1 MVKIHIQIMIEE
13 PSKEEWNQL
22 MQLAQ
27 KGNVML
33 DDMGGVGEIILDD
46 PVEESDESVS
56 AQDLEEAKKAEE
68 FRKKYEKEEAKKKA
82 KKAKEAEKKAKA
94 EKRRLEREEKK
105 QKEEAAR
112 VAEIEKALETSR
124 SLDEVY
130 ATLKDNKVSFK
141 RDEVKAMNKNL
152 ETSLPQRTPM
162 FSMDDEELGLVVKFA
177 FGQHLLTV
185 IRNKWFNKTWSLKSA
200 EGKAMI
206 KHFLRAMSDGR
217 QIDQSYHDK
226 VRQAICDIVDKDK
239 NPDRGPIAEEAYVND
254 GDVYEFTP
262 DWAHYVLTKEIIPLV
277 AADNEM
283 HGSTPRVAEYN
294 RELNQV
300 LADLSKFEADRS

>member
-1 MVKIHIQIMIEE
+1 MVKIHIQIMIED

-27 KGNVML
+27 QGNVMM
-33 DDMGGVGEIILDD
+33 DGMGGIGEIILDD

-56 AQDLEEAKKAEE
+56 AQALEDAKRAEELLENEKKKKADEEAKKVRDAE
-68 FRKKYEKEEAKKKA
+68 RKAQ
-82 KKAKEAEKKAKA
+82 AEQ
-94 EKRRLEREEKK
+94 RRLEREEKK

-141 RDEVKAMNKNL
+141 RDEVKAMNKKL
-152 ETSLPQRTPM
+152 ETSLPLRTPG
-162 FSMDDEELGLVVKFA
+162 FSMEDEELGLVVKFA
-177 FGQHLLTV
+177 FGQHLMNV

-200 EGKAMI
+200 EGKVMI
-206 KHFLRAMSDGR
+206 KAFLRAISDGR
-217 QIDQSYHDK
+217 QVDASYHDK

-262 DWAHYVLTKEIIPLV
+262 DWAHYVLTEEIIPLV
-277 AADNEM
+277 TADNEM
-283 HGSTPRVAEYN
+283 HNAPAEYN
-294 RELNQV
+294 EEMNLLLYELSTYKANH
-300 LADLSKFEADRS
+300 S

>member
-1 MVKIHIQIMIEE
+1 MVKIHIRIMIEE

-56 AQDLEEAKKAEE
+56 AQALEDAKKAEE
-68 FRKKYEKEEAKKKA
+68 FRKKYEK
-82 KKAKEAEKKAKA
+82 KEAEKKAKEDKEAKKKARA

-105 QKEEAAR
+105 QKKEAAR
-112 VAEIEKALETSR
+112 VAEIEKVLETSR

-141 RDEVKAMNKNL
+141 RDEVKAMNNNL

-162 FSMDDEELGLVVKFA
+162 FSMDDEELVLVVKFA
-177 FGQHLLTV
+177 FGQHLVNV

-206 KHFLRAMSDGR
+206 KAFLKAVSDGR

-239 NPDRGPIAEEAYVND
+239 NPNRGPIAEEAYVND

-283 HGSTPRVAEYN
+283 HNAPAEYN
-294 RELNQV
+294 HELNQM
-300 LADLSKFEADRS
+300 LADLSKFEANRS

>member
-1 MVKIHIQIMIEE
+1 MVKIHIRIMIEE

-56 AQDLEEAKKAEE
+56 AQALEDAKKAEE
-68 FRKKYEKEEAKKKA
+68 FRKKYEK
-82 KKAKEAEKKAKA
+82 KEAEKKAKEDKEAKKKARA

-105 QKEEAAR
+105 QKKEAAR

-141 RDEVKAMNKNL
+141 RDEVKAMNNNL

-162 FSMDDEELGLVVKFA
+162 FSMDDEELVLVVKFA
-177 FGQHLLTV
+177 FGQHLVNV

-206 KHFLRAMSDGR
+206 KAFLKAVSDGR

-239 NPDRGPIAEEAYVND
+239 NPNRGPIAEEAYVND

-283 HGSTPRVAEYN
+283 HNAPAEYN
-294 RELNQV
+294 HELNQM
-300 LADLSKFEADRS
+300 LADLSKFEANRS

>member
-56 AQDLEEAKKAEE
+56 ARALEDAKKAEE
-68 FRKKYEKEEAKKKA
+68 FRKKYEKEEAA
-82 KKAKEAEKKAKA
+82 KKAKEAKEAKKKARA

-105 QKEEAAR
+105 QKKEAAR

-124 SLDEVY
+124 SLDEAY
-130 ATLKDNKVSFK
+130 AALKKNKVSFK
-141 RDEVKAMNKNL
+141 RDEVKAMNKKL

-177 FGQHLLTV
+177 FGQHLMNV

-206 KHFLRAMSDGR
+206 KTFLRAMSDGR

-262 DWAHYVLTKEIIPLV
+262 DWARHVLTEEIIPLV

-283 HGSTPRVAEYN
+283 HNAPAKYN
-294 RELNQV
+294 RELYEI
-300 LADLSKFEADRS
+300 LAELGKFEANRS

>member
-1 MVKIHIQIMIEE
+1 MVKIHIRIMIEE

-56 AQDLEEAKKAEE
+56 AQALEDAKKAEE
-68 FRKKYEKEEAKKKA
+68 FRKKYEK
-82 KKAKEAEKKAKA
+82 KEAEKKAKKDKEAKKKARA

-105 QKEEAAR
+105 QKKEAAR

-141 RDEVKAMNKNL
+141 RDEVKAMNNNL

-162 FSMDDEELGLVVKFA
+162 FSMDDEELVLVVKFA
-177 FGQHLLTV
+177 FGQHLVNV

-206 KHFLRAMSDGR
+206 KAFLKAVSDGR

-239 NPDRGPIAEEAYVND
+239 NPNRGPIAEEAYVND

-277 AADNEM
+277 AADNVM
-283 HGSTPRVAEYN
+283 HNAPAEYN
-294 RELNQV
+294 HELNQM
-300 LADLSKFEADRS
+300 LADLSKFEANRS

>member
-1 MVKIHIQIMIEE
+1 MVKIHIQIMIED
-13 PSKEEWNQL
+13 PTKEEWNQL
-22 MQLAQ
+22 VQLAQ
-27 KGNVML
+27 QGKGVINGL
-33 DDMGGVGEIILDD
+33 DAEPDLDVIVD
-46 PVEESDESVS
+46 NPVEETDESVS
-56 AQDLEEAKKAEE
+56 ARALEDAKRAEELLEKEKKRKADEEAKE
-68 FRKKYEKEEAKKKA
+68 
-82 KKAKEAEKKAKA
+82 AKEAEKKARA

-152 ETSLPQRTPM
+152 KTSLPQRTPM

-177 FGQHLLTV
+177 FGQHLVNV

-206 KHFLRAMSDGR
+206 KTFLRAVSDG
-217 QIDQSYHDK
+217 QKIDPSYHDK

-239 NPDRGPIAEEAYVND
+239 NPNRGPIAEEAYVND

-283 HGSTPRVAEYN
+283 HNAPAEYN
-294 RELNQV
+294 HELNQM
-300 LADLSKFEADRS
+300 LADLSKFEANRS

>member
-1 MVKIHIQIMIEE
+1 MVKIHIRIMIEE

-56 AQDLEEAKKAEE
+56 AQALEDAKKAEE
-68 FRKKYEKEEAKKKA
+68 FRKKYEK
-82 KKAKEAEKKAKA
+82 KEAEKKAKEDKEAKKKARA

-105 QKEEAAR
+105 QKKEAAR

-141 RDEVKAMNKNL
+141 RDEVKAMNNNL

-162 FSMDDEELGLVVKFA
+162 FSMDDEELVLVVKFA
-177 FGQHLLTV
+177 FGQHLVNV

-206 KHFLRAMSDGR
+206 KAFLKAVSDGR

-239 NPDRGPIAEEAYVND
+239 NPNRGPIAEEAYVND

-277 AADNEM
+277 AADNVM
-283 HGSTPRVAEYN
+283 HNAPAEYN
-294 RELNQV
+294 HELNQM
-300 LADLSKFEADRS
+300 LADLSKFEANRS

>member
-1 MVKIHIQIMIEE
+1 
-13 PSKEEWNQL
+13 

-56 AQDLEEAKKAEE
+56 AQALEDAKRAEELLEEEKKRKADEEAK
-68 FRKKYEKEEAKKKA
+68 EAR
-82 KKAKEAEKKAKA
+82 EAEKKARA
-94 EKRRLEREEKK
+94 EKRRLEREENK
-105 QKEEAAR
+105 QKKEAAR

-152 ETSLPQRTPM
+152 KTSLPQRTPM

-177 FGQHLLTV
+177 FGQHLVNV

-206 KHFLRAMSDGR
+206 KTFLRAVSDG
-217 QIDQSYHDK
+217 QKIDPSYHDK

-239 NPDRGPIAEEAYVND
+239 NPNRGPIAEEAYVND

-262 DWAHYVLTKEIIPLV
+262 DWAHYVLTKEIIPLI
-277 AADNEM
+277 AADNVM
-283 HGSTPRVAEYN
+283 HNAPAEYN
-294 RELNQV
+294 HELNQM